1 MKSPITGK
9 AMILKNE
16 SRTMTF
22 RKEEFQVLYN
32 FYECE
37 DSKEHF
43 TTNELDEVNLQQLY
57 HQYRA
62 KHHLPFPEEIIEL
75 RETYNLPANK
85 MAEILGFG
93 INVYRNYESGEIP
106 SQSNARLIQ
115 LAQDPE
121 EFLKLLKL
129 SGVYEGDELQEKIK
143 KIEALKAEKNA
154 LRNFSAEEYLLGDK
168 LADEF
173 TGFRVPNLKKF
184 VEMVVFFTEK
194 LQPYKTKMNKLLF
207 YADFLSFKRTCYAIS
222 GARYIAIQKGPVP
235 KNYGSLFDYA
245 ANRDDIDICYE
256 EFPNGYVGEHFTPN
270 ANRKFNPN
278 LFSKDEL
285 DVLNIIAEKFIDA
298 NTNKIVDISHEEKAW
313 LDNIKGFNGISYK
326 YGFELKNVE

>member
-1 MKSPITGK
+1 
-9 AMILKNE
+9 
-16 SRTMTF
+16 MTF
-22 RKEEFQVLYN
+22 RKEEFQVLYH

-43 TTNELDEVNLQQLY
+43 TTTELDEVNLQQLY

-62 KHHLPFPEEIIEL
+62 KHHLPFPDEIIEL
-75 RETYNLPANK
+75 RETYGLPANK

-93 INVYRNYESGEIP
+93 VNVYRNYENGEIP

-129 SGVYEGDELQEKIK
+129 SGVYEGDELEKKVK
-143 KIEALKAEKNA
+143 KIEAIKNS
-154 LRNFSAEEYLLGDK
+154 RNASTKINVEEYLLGDK
-168 LADEF
+168 LADEY
-173 TGFRVPNLKKF
+173 TGFRVPNLSKF
-184 VEMVVFFTEK
+184 IEMVVFFTEK

-207 YADFLSFKRTCYAIS
+207 YADFLNFKRTCYSIS

-235 KNYGSLFDYA
+235 KRYDSLFDYA

-256 EFPNGYVGEHFTPN
+256 EFTNGYVGEHFMPN
-270 ANRKFNPN
+270 TNRKFNSE
-278 LFSKDEL
+278 LFSTEEL
-285 DVLNIIAEKFIDA
+285 DVLTTVAKKFTTA

-313 LDNIKGFNGISYK
+313 LENIEGYNSISYK